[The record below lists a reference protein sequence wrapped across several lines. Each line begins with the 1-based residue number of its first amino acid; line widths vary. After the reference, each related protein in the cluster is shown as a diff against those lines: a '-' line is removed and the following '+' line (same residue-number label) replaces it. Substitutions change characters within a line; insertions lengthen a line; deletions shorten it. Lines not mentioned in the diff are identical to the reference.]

1 MAHDWVQTT
10 EPLIF
15 EHGDHKRVRRFK
27 LEVEAGP
34 DRGATFVSSGER
46 AVIGTTDGADLK
58 LTDGAVS
65 RFHCELEL
73 TPRSVV
79 LSDLHSR
86 NGTAVDDVPVL
97 KAPLRD
103 GATIALGRS
112 RVKFTISTDHS
123 AIPLI
128 ASDRFGLMV
137 GASLAM
143 RAVMAELARVA
154 PTDATVLL
162 EGETG
167 TGKELAAES
176 IHRESRRR
184 DGPFL
189 VVDCG
194 AVPPDLLE
202 AALFG
207 HAKGAF
213 TGADLDRT
221 GVFEAAAGGTVLL
234 DELGELQLALQPK
247 LLRVLERREIRRV
260 GEPTYRPVDV
270 RIVAATN
277 RDLRAEVNA
286 QRFRADLYFRIAV
299 VQVRLPP
306 LRQRAEDLPLL
317 VDAVLA
323 QFEMTEHPLADT
335 LRTPSFRD
343 SLATHTWPG
352 NVRELRNYLERCLVM
367 RAPLPPGSSAVITDP
382 LPTGAGEPI
391 KQARERWL
399 RVFEHAYLTDLL
411 ARHAGN
417 VTAAARAAG
426 IDRIHLYRLLWRNGL
441 K

>member
-1 MAHDWVQTT
+1 VSHDWVQTT
-10 EPLIF
+10 EPLVSS
-15 EHGDHKRVRRFK
+15 HRDHMRVRRFR
-27 LEVEAGP
+27 LDVETGP
-34 DRGATFVSSGER
+34 DRGAAFMSAGER
-46 AVIGTTDGADLK
+46 AVIGTAEGVDLK

-79 LSDLHSR
+79 IADLHSR
-86 NGTAVDDVPVL
+86 NGIAVDDVPVL
-97 KAPLRD
+97 RAPLRD
-103 GATIALGRS
+103 GAAIALGRS
-112 RVKFTISTDHS
+112 RVRFSIAQDHS

-128 ASDRFGLMV
+128 ERERFGVMV
-137 GASLAM
+137 GASPAM

-154 PTDATVLL
+154 PTEATVLL

-167 TGKELAAES
+167 TGKEIAAES

-202 AALFG
+202 AELFG
-207 HAKGAF
+207 HARGAF
-213 TGADLDRT
+213 TGADADRA

-234 DELGELQLALQPK
+234 DELGELQLGLQPK

-260 GEPTYRPVDV
+260 GESAYRPVDV

-299 VQVRLPP
+299 VCVRLPP

-323 QFEMTEHPLADT
+323 QFEMADHPLADT
-335 LRTPSFRD
+335 LRTPSFREG
-343 SLATHTWPG
+343 LAAHGWPG

-367 RAPLPPGSSAVITDP
+367 RAPMPPGSATVVTDP
-382 LPTGAGEPI
+382 LPAGAGELL

-399 RVFEHAYLTDLL
+399 RVFEHAYLTELL
-411 ARHAGN
+411 ARHEGN

-426 IDRIHLYRLLWRNGL
+426 VDRIHLYRLLWRNGL
-441 K
+441 R